1 MSYILHNKPNETG
14 IPRASAFFKP
24 HPDYQPGYEAGGNF
38 IDTVNVYQNEQSE
51 EWIGEWVEASQN
63 RDSLVLATKFTMDYR
78 SHAIGKGPRA
88 ANFAGNSR
96 HSIHVS
102 IRDSLKKLRT
112 DYIDI
117 YYVHYWDFTTSI
129 KEAMNPL
136 HILVKQGK
144 VLYLGA
150 LDTPAWIAAAANTY
164 AIDHGKTPFS
174 IYQGRWNLLNRDFE
188 RDIIPMARQF
198 SMSLAPW
205 DVLGG
210 GKFQSTAKL
219 ERRKSAGEGLRAF
232 AGRPPHETEEEI
244 KVSEALEKAGNVFPL
259 IGGRK
264 VEHLKDNIRALSLK
278 LTQDQIM
285 HLEGQALRPRLP
297 A

>member
-14 IPRASAFFKP
+14 IPRASAFFKVSGSGGSDVPRWVLNLEP

-112 DYIDI
+112 DYIGKSL
-117 YYVHYWDFTTSI
+117 TT
-129 KEAMNPL
+129 P
-136 HILVKQGK
+136 
-144 VLYLGA
+144 
-150 LDTPAWIAAAANTY
+150 
-164 AIDHGKTPFS
+164 
-174 IYQGRWNLLNRDFE
+174 
-188 RDIIPMARQF
+188 
-198 SMSLAPW
+198 
-205 DVLGG
+205 
-210 GKFQSTAKL
+210 
-219 ERRKSAGEGLRAF
+219 
-232 AGRPPHETEEEI
+232 
-244 KVSEALEKAGNVFPL
+244 
-259 IGGRK
+259 
-264 VEHLKDNIRALSLK
+264 
-278 LTQDQIM
+278 
-285 HLEGQALRPRLP
+285 
-297 A
+297 